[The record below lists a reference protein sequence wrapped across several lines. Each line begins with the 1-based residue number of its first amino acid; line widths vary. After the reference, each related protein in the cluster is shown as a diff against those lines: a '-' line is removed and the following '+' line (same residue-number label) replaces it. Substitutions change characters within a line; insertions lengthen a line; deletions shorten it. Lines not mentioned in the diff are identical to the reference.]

1 MGCKAVKKELLNKP
15 IILPVDDATDEHS
28 KASYK
33 RAVTLNI
40 LSELEVQ
47 DTIDN
52 LNRSQSAT
60 KAIVNRAVTLN
71 ILSELEVEDG
81 MQSQSS
87 LEADRTIKPGKKEKI
102 TALPT
107 ASRET

>member
-52 LNRSQSAT
+52 LNRS
-60 KAIVNRAVTLN
+60 
-71 ILSELEVEDG
+71 
-81 MQSQSS
+81 
-87 LEADRTIKPGKKEKI
+87 
-102 TALPT
+102 
-107 ASRET
+107 